1 MVDEL
6 IQGYVCL
13 THLSICRGP
22 EVYHDSLRT
31 VCAIMADAPRVL
43 KSNQWSCDSLAVG
56 NKNLLAIKRE
66 VDARRAELEAHNI
79 HIYVL
84 S

>member
-1 MVDEL
+1 M
-6 IQGYVCL
+6 
-13 THLSICRGP
+13 
-22 EVYHDSLRT
+22 YHDSLQT